1 MIDIRQL
8 KCGSHVLVDG
18 QRVKVCGVTRRKVG
32 YHHSDDRP
40 NANLRYARVNETEPI
55 AITPELLTEL
65 GFKQDNDERLP
76 EYTYW
81 RKNHKGYP
89 LELTYW
95 GEHSN
100 SQNRD
105 WSEECKNKKN

>member
-40 NANLRYARVNETEPI
+40 NANLRYARVDEAEPM
-55 AITPELLTEL
+55 
-65 GFKQDNDERLP
+65 R
-76 EYTYW
+76 
-81 RKNHKGYP
+81 
-89 LELTYW
+89 
-95 GEHSN
+95 
-100 SQNRD
+100 
-105 WSEECKNKKN
+105 